1 MRQPMSMS
9 ALPPAL
15 AGLPIESRTPRPSPQ
30 PGDFAGPIELMGARI
45 TFQRNAEIYGEA
57 EPADYL
63 YKVVSGAVRTC
74 KVTSDGRRQIG
85 GFYLPGDIFG
95 LEAGEVHAFSA
106 EAISEATVLV
116 VKRKPLMALAERD
129 GEVARQLW
137 ASTATEL
144 YRAQG
149 RLGLLIKSAQE
160 RVAGFLLEM
169 ATRCSRGDGV
179 ELPMTRQDIGEY
191 LGLTIETVSRTLTSM
206 QETALIE
213 LATTRRI
220 VLRNRAALEQLGH

>member
-1 MRQPMSMS
+1 MPMS
-9 ALPPAL
+9 ALPQAF
-15 AGLPIESRTPRPSPQ
+15 AGLPIEARMRPSPYHSES
-30 PGDFAGPIELMGARI
+30 AGPIELMGARI
-45 TFQRNAEIYGEA
+45 TFQRNAEIYGEG

-95 LEAGEVHAFSA
+95 LEGSNAHAFSA
-106 EAISEATVLV
+106 EAIGEASVLV

-137 ASTATEL
+137 ASTAVEL
-144 YRAQG
+144 HRAQG
-149 RLGLLIKSAQE
+149 RLLLLIKSAQE

-169 ATRCSRGDGV
+169 AGRNPGRNHV

-191 LGLTIETVSRTLTSM
+191 LGLTIETVSRTLTSL
-206 QETALIE
+206 QEAGMIE
-213 LATTRRI
+213 LPATRRI
-220 VLRNRAALEQLGH
+220 LLHDRQSLEDLGH

>member
-1 MRQPMSMS
+1 MPMS
-9 ALPPAL
+9 ALPQARS
-15 AGLPIESRTPRPSPQ
+15 GLPIAAREALSAANHDRV
-30 PGDFAGPIELMGARI
+30 GPIELMGARM
-45 TFQRNAEIYGEA
+45 TFARNCEIYGED

-95 LEAGEVHAFSA
+95 LETGDVHVFSA
-106 EAISEATVLV
+106 EAIGEATVLV

-137 ASTATEL
+137 ASTAAEL
-144 YRAQG
+144 NRAQG
-149 RLGLLIKSAQE
+149 RLLLLIKSAQE

-169 ATRCSRGDGV
+169 AARSPGRDEV
-179 ELPMTRQDIGEY
+179 DLPMTRQDIGEY
-191 LGLTIETVSRTLTSM
+191 LGLTIETVSRTLTMM
-206 QETALIE
+206 QEGALIE
-213 LATTRRI
+213 LAASRH
-220 VLRNRAALEQLGH
+220 VLLRQRAALEQLGH

>member
-1 MRQPMSMS
+1 MPMS
-9 ALPPAL
+9 ALPQAF
-15 AGLPIESRTPRPSPQ
+15 AGLPIEAKMAASSHRD
-30 PGDFAGPIELMGARI
+30 DFAGPIELMGARM
-45 TFQRNAEIYGEA
+45 TFQRNAEIYGED

-95 LEAGEVHAFSA
+95 LEAGEAHAFSA
-106 EAISEATVLV
+106 EAIGEAIVLV

-137 ASTATEL
+137 ASTAAEL
-144 YRAQG
+144 NRAQG
-149 RLGLLIKSAQE
+149 RLLLLIKSAQE

-169 ATRCSRGDGV
+169 ARRCPGQQAID
-179 ELPMTRQDIGEY
+179 LPMTRQDIGEY
-191 LGLTIETVSRTLTSM
+191 LGLTIETVSRTLTGM
-206 QETALIE
+206 QEIALIE
-213 LATTRRI
+213 LATSRHI

>member
-1 MRQPMSMS
+1 MTTSV
-9 ALPPAL
+9 LPLAF
-15 AGLPIESRTPRPSPQ
+15 AGLPIEPRVSRGAPEQR
-30 PGDFAGPIELMGARI
+30 DVAGPIELMGARM
-45 TFQRNAEIYGEA
+45 TFARNAEIYGET

-95 LEAGEVHAFSA
+95 LEGGAFHSFSA
-106 EAISEATVLV
+106 EAIGEATVLV

-129 GEVARQLW
+129 GDVARQLW
-137 ASTATEL
+137 ASTAAEL
-144 YRAQG
+144 NRAQG
-149 RLGLLIKSAQE
+149 RLLLLIKSAHE

-169 ATRCSRGDGV
+169 AGRSPRQDAV
-179 ELPMTRQDIGEY
+179 DLPMTRQDIGEY

-213 LATTRRI
+213 LATTRHI
-220 VLRNRAALEQLGH
+220 VLRNRDALEQLGN

>member
-1 MRQPMSMS
+1 MPMST
-9 ALPPAL
+9 LPQTL
-15 AGLPIESRTPRPSPQ
+15 SGLPIEARGLPSQ
-30 PGDFAGPIELMGARI
+30 GHRDFAGPIELMGVRM
-45 TFQRNAEIYGEA
+45 TFGRNAEIYGEG
-57 EPADYL
+57 EPAEYL

-74 KVTSDGRRQIG
+74 KVTADGRRQIG
-85 GFYLPGDIFG
+85 GFYMAGDIFG
-95 LEAGEVHAFSA
+95 LETVEEHVFSA

-137 ASTATEL
+137 ASTAAEL
-144 YRAQG
+144 NRAQG
-149 RLGLLIKSAQE
+149 RLLLLIKSAQE

-169 ATRCSRGDGV
+169 AARGSSRDRV

-206 QETALIE
+206 QNIALIE
-213 LATTRRI
+213 LAASRRI
-220 VLRNRAALEQLGH
+220 LLRNRAALEQLGQ